1 MRFLAL
7 LAAAAIVTTQPTL
20 PHAHQKARSAY
31 LGFDRNDYPGDD
43 NLGELRKTFAFT
55 GYWLNAPPGDSQ
67 TTWSGK
73 RQRLEDAGFGFTIL
87 FNGRLY
93 RELQGKDAA
102 AIGRSDGAAAVSA
115 AKREGFPLHAI
126 IFLDQEEG
134 GRLLPEQ
141 KDYLF
146 AWADA
151 VTTGGYRAGVY
162 CSGMEFREESGARI
176 ITAKDIREN
185 AKGRVIAFWVSND
198 ACPPAPGCRFAP
210 VLGPLASGVAFAEV
224 WQFAQ
229 SPRRPDQTARCA
241 RTYAPDGNCYP
252 PGIAPN
258 SGLHIDAST
267 ANSADPSHGRSQS
280 RR

>member
-7 LAAAAIVTTQPTL
+7 LAAVAIITTQPTISGT
-20 PHAHQKARSAY
+20 HEQARSAY
-31 LGFDRNDYPGDD
+31 LGFDRNEYPGDD
-43 NLGELRKTFAFT
+43 NLQTLRKTFAFSS
-55 GYWLNAPPGDSQ
+55 YWLNPPPGDSE

-73 RQRLEDAGFGFTIL
+73 RQRLEDVGFGFTVL

-102 AIGRSDGAAAVSA
+102 AIGRADGLAAVSA
-115 AKREGFPLHAI
+115 AKREGFPVHAI

-141 KDYLF
+141 RAYLF

-151 VTTGGYRAGVY
+151 LTTGGYGAGVY
-162 CSGMEFREESGARI
+162 CSGIEFVEDSGARVV
-176 ITAKDIREN
+176 TAKDIRRN
-185 AKGRVIAFWVSND
+185 AGGRVITFWVSND
-198 ACPPAPGCRFAP
+198 VCPPAPGCSFAP
-210 VLGPLASGVAFAEV
+210 VPRPFASGVPFAEV

-241 RTYAPDGNCYP
+241 RTYAPEGNCYP
-252 PGIAPN
+252 PGMTQQ
-258 SGLHIDAST
+258 SGLHIDVSS